1 MENEFKCNIIQKI
14 GVLSTKDNGY
24 NKQIN
29 LISWNDRAPK
39 LDIREWSSEGRASKG
54 ITMTKEEGKALYE
67 ALKSYYTMS
76 ECPDEDCPFSSDN
89 DKF

>member
-1 MENEFKCNIIQKI
+1 MENEFKCSIIQKI

-24 NKQIN
+24 TKQIN

-39 LDIREWSSEGRASKG
+39 FDIREWSPEGRASKG
-54 ITMTKEEGKALYE
+54 ITMTKEEGKALFE

>member
-1 MENEFKCNIIQKI
+1 MENEFKCSIIQKI

-24 NKQIN
+24 TKQIN

-39 LDIREWSSEGRASKG
+39 FDIREWSPEGRASKG
-54 ITMTKEEGKALYE
+54 ITMTKEEGKALFE
-67 ALKSYYTMS
+67 TLKSYYTMS